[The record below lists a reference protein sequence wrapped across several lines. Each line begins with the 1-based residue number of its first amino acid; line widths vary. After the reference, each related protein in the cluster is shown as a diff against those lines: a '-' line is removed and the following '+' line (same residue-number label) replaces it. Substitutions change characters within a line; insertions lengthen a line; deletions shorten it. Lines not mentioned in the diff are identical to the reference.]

1 MAAKK
6 KPNPSASEANASTE
20 AQPSNNIIVPTNADD
35 DHGEDLEV
43 EDLADGGLEVDLHDL
58 GISVEDIQVMKRI
71 DARLAERQLQAQQAQ
86 AGTSNA
92 AAAITKGKGH
102 QLSAEEL
109 EEQFSKLKEQ
119 ELRCKAMRQ
128 TIRDRLVMMKPP
140 RQDPRLVQQVP
151 QPQGLRRQPP
161 FIEDQY
167 SDEEE
172 GEYVIPNQLRPQHH
186 YPQQNPTTPLSVEFE
201 EIPWPPRFNPT
212 ILPQFDGDSDP
223 RDFLLKY
230 EAAIEVSGG
239 GAACKVKAFVL
250 TLKGLAQHWYSNL
263 PVGHIHTWDQL

>member
-6 KPNPSASEANASTE
+6 KPNPSDSEANASTE
-20 AQPSNNIIVPTNADD
+20 AQPSNNIIVPTNADNND
-35 DHGEDLEV
+35 DHGEDLEI

-58 GISVEDIQVMKRI
+58 SISAEDIQAMKRI
-71 DARLAERQLQAQQAQ
+71 DAHLAERQLQAQQAQ

-92 AAAITKGKGH
+92 AAATAKGKGH

-109 EEQFSKLKEQ
+109 EEQLNKLKEQ

-151 QPQGLRRQPP
+151 QPQGLRNQPP
-161 FIEDQY
+161 FTEDQY

-172 GEYVIPNQLRPQHH
+172 GEYVMPQHLH
-186 YPQQNPTTPLSVEFE
+186 P
-201 EIPWPPRFNPT
+201 
-212 ILPQFDGDSDP
+212 
-223 RDFLLKY
+223 
-230 EAAIEVSGG
+230 
-239 GAACKVKAFVL
+239 
-250 TLKGLAQHWYSNL
+250 
-263 PVGHIHTWDQL
+263 

>member
-6 KPNPSASEANASTE
+6 KPNPCASEANASTE
-20 AQPSNNIIVPTNADD
+20 AQPSNNIIVTTNGDNNEE
-35 DHGEDLEV
+35 HNKDLEV

-58 GISVEDIQVMKRI
+58 GIFVEDIQVMKRI
-71 DARLAERQLQAQQAQ
+71 NARLAERQLQAQQAQ

-92 AAAITKGKGH
+92 AAATAKGKGH

-109 EEQFSKLKEQ
+109 EEQLNKLKEQ

-161 FIEDQY
+161 
-167 SDEEE
+167 S
-172 GEYVIPNQLRPQHH
+172 PKNSTR
-186 YPQQNPTTPLSVEFE
+186 TK
-201 EIPWPPRFNPT
+201 R
-212 ILPQFDGDSDP
+212 
-223 RDFLLKY
+223 
-230 EAAIEVSGG
+230 
-239 GAACKVKAFVL
+239 KAS
-250 TLKGLAQHWYSNL
+250 T
-263 PVGHIHTWDQL
+263 

>member
-6 KPNPSASEANASTE
+6 KPSPSASEANASTE
-20 AQPSNNIIVPTNADD
+20 AQPSNNIIVPTNAENND

-58 GISVEDIQVMKRI
+58 GISVEDIQAMKRI
-71 DARLAERQLQAQQAQ
+71 DAPLAERQLQAQQAQ

-92 AAAITKGKGH
+92 AAATAKGKGH

-109 EEQFSKLKEQ
+109 EEQLNKLKEQ

-128 TIRDRLVMMKPP
+128 SIRDRLVKMKPP

-161 FIEDQY
+161 FTEDQY
-167 SDEEE
+167 SDKEE
-172 GEYVIPNQLRPQHH
+172 GEYVIPNQLRQQQH
-186 YPQQNPTTPLSVEFE
+186 YP
-201 EIPWPPRFNPT
+201 
-212 ILPQFDGDSDP
+212 
-223 RDFLLKY
+223 
-230 EAAIEVSGG
+230 
-239 GAACKVKAFVL
+239 
-250 TLKGLAQHWYSNL
+250 
-263 PVGHIHTWDQL
+263 

>member
-20 AQPSNNIIVPTNADD
+20 AQPSNNIIVPTNADNN
-35 DHGEDLEV
+35 DHDEDLEV

-58 GISVEDIQVMKRI
+58 GISAEDIQAMKRI

-92 AAAITKGKGH
+92 AAATAKGKGH

-109 EEQFSKLKEQ
+109 EEQLNKLKEQ

-151 QPQGLRRQPP
+151 QPQELRRQPP
-161 FIEDQY
+161 
-167 SDEEE
+167 S
-172 GEYVIPNQLRPQHH
+172 PKTSTR
-186 YPQQNPTTPLSVEFE
+186 TK
-201 EIPWPPRFNPT
+201 R
-212 ILPQFDGDSDP
+212 
-223 RDFLLKY
+223 
-230 EAAIEVSGG
+230 
-239 GAACKVKAFVL
+239 KAG
-250 TLKGLAQHWYSNL
+250 T
-263 PVGHIHTWDQL
+263 